1 MAAFEHVRRLGEV
14 HDHLTATELK
24 PGFVFEGER
33 IPLINPQRGI
43 FKPQQMR
50 FLLSIKTVFPK
61 PGGKVWYDDQREVHR
76 QIFEGDETIDYAF
89 MGQDPDAADNRWLR
103 EAFENRIPIIY
114 FLGIAPGRY
123 QAMLPTFISG
133 WDATALKARVAFGVP
148 DQEALAPPENA
159 LERRYALR
167 AVKQRLHQA
176 SFREAVI
183 TAYNGRCALSG
194 LPEPLLLDAAHIVA
208 DKDEQFGQP
217 VVPNGIPLSKIHHA
231 AFDAHL
237 IGIDPDYRLHVSER
251 LLGQNDGPMLEALKR
266 LNGGTI
272 HLPSR
277 DQGSPGSR
285 PARAALRALQGGGVS
300 KRPQGQWLVRVTH
313 HSQGPRT
320 LDPLALARTVHRLP
334 QVGAPLDVQ
343 PELRTVAENARE
355 DKRGRGRDG
364 PAVVAQLVDVLALD
378 AHRCG
383 ECSLCQSE
391 RLHELLGESFA
402 NRGRLALRCQHS
414 SHRWL

>member
-1 MAAFEHVRRLGEV
+1 
-14 HDHLTATELK
+14 
-24 PGFVFEGER
+24 VFQGER

-43 FKPQQMR
+43 FKPQQMQ

-89 MGQDPDAADNRWLR
+89 MGQDPNAADNRWLR
-103 EAFENRIPIIY
+103 EGCENRIPIIY

-123 QAMLPTFISG
+123 EAMLPTFISG
-133 WDATALKARVAFGVP
+133 WDGTALKARVTFGAP
-148 DQEALAPPENA
+148 DLETLVPPETA

-194 LPEPLLLDAAHIVA
+194 LPESLLLDAAHIVA
-208 DKDEQFGQP
+208 DKDERFGQP

-237 IGIDPDYRLHVSER
+237 IGIDPDYRLDVSER
-251 LLGQNDGPMLEALKR
+251 LLGQRDGPMLEALKR

-272 HLPSR
+272 HLPKRMKDQPDR
-277 DQGSPGSR
+277 D
-285 PARAALRALQGGGVS
+285 
-300 KRPQGQWLVRVTH
+300 
-313 HSQGPRT
+313 
-320 LDPLALARTVHRLP
+320 
-334 QVGAPLDVQ
+334 
-343 PELRTVAENARE
+343 
-355 DKRGRGRDG
+355 
-364 PAVVAQLVDVLALD
+364 
-378 AHRCG
+378 
-383 ECSLCQSE
+383 
-391 RLHELLGESFA
+391 
-402 NRGRLALRCQHS
+402 RLALRFE
-414 SHRWL
+414 RFEAAA